1 MLVYTTLNRR
11 RNMSDYKMNY
21 LPDEGDEQ
29 QQRDNEE
36 REQYEREYEQWL
48 DNLEKKSKLQ
58 REEQD
63 DSNHKGN

>member
-1 MLVYTTLNRR
+1 MEYVPTE
-11 RNMSDYKMNY
+11 D
-21 LPDEGDEQ
+21 Q
-29 QQRDNEE
+29 QQQQMTLEE
-36 REQYEREYEQWL
+36 QEQYEQEYEQWL